1 MLIKQQMLLK
11 RSGYVLALAMGFVAL
26 VSVLVTGL
34 VHRVIVFHRVQ
45 YALVDREQARL
56 LALSGVNIAIAQ
68 ITDAQKAGEKKKDEK
83 QNQAQ
88 QKQQKQQAPVP
99 QAAPGA
105 KQPQGQPQQAQAG
118 VSIKDQ
124 LTKLTVVINRWQT
137 FSLPKEAGVEGS
149 CEIYIASERGKID
162 LNSIYDFSQRKFVK
176 RDGFDGEKI
185 CQLVGEKLSSVV
197 KSGSF
202 AELLTT
208 FLKERGYPLTDISQL
223 VADKRFE
230 KLRDRLFVTP
240 NGGLALYDL
249 FTVETQQAQIQ
260 PWFITSGV
268 GQVLGFKVGKML
280 DAKIWQKSI
289 EKLPASVGTLIWQQQ
304 WDTLVAPVYGKEYA
318 KLTNEVKSMFAQK
331 FESAP
336 FSVVS
341 YGKFGAFTT
350 RVYAIIEEKK
360 SEQGS
365 ATGFGIRK
373 LYWF

>member
-1 MLIKQQMLLK
+1 MLLKEQVLFK
-11 RSGYVLALAMGFVAL
+11 RSGYVLALAMGFVAV

-56 LALSGVNIAIAQ
+56 LALSGINIAIAQ
-68 ITDAQKAGEKKKDEK
+68 ITDAQKAGEKKKEEK
-83 QNQAQ
+83 QDQ
-88 QKQQKQQAPVP
+88 QKQQKQQMPKP
-99 QAAPGA
+99 QVAPGV
-105 KQPQGQPQQAQAG
+105 KQSQGQPQQTQG
-118 VSIKDQ
+118 EVSIKDQ
-124 LTKLTVVINRWQT
+124 LTKLTAIINRWQT
-137 FSLPKEAGVEGS
+137 FSLPQQAGVEGS
-149 CEIYIASERGKID
+149 CEIYIASEQGKID
-162 LNSIYDFSQRKFVK
+162 LNSVYDFSQRKFIK

-185 CQLVGEKLSSVV
+185 CQLVGEKLSSVL

-202 AELLTT
+202 VELLTA
-208 FLKERGYPLTDISQL
+208 FLKERGYPLDDVSQL

-230 KLRDRLFVTP
+230 KLRDHLFVTP
-240 NGGLALYDL
+240 SDGIALYDL

-260 PWFITSGV
+260 PWLISSGI
-268 GQVLGFKVGKML
+268 GSVLGFKVGKVL
-280 DAKIWQKSI
+280 DAKIWQKSL

-304 WDTLVAPVYGKEYA
+304 WDTLLAPVYGKEYA

-350 RVYAIIEEKK
+350 KVYAIIEAKK
-360 SEQGS
+360 SEQG
-365 ATGFGIRK
+365 APAGFGIRK

>member
-1 MLIKQQMLLK
+1 MNRWQSFSR
-11 RSGYVLALAMGFVAL
+11 RSGYVLALAMGFVAV

-56 LALSGVNIAIAQ
+56 LALSGINIAIAQ

-88 QKQQKQQAPVP
+88 KPQQAP
-99 QAAPGA
+99 AAGA
-105 KQPQGQPQQAQAG
+105 KQAQGAKTPASQTPAQAQG
-118 VSIKDQ
+118 EVSIKDQ
-124 LTKLTVVINRWQT
+124 LTKLTAIINRWQT
-137 FSLPKEAGVEGS
+137 FALPKEAGVEGT
-149 CEIYIASERGKID
+149 CEMYIASERGKID

-185 CQLVGEKLSSVV
+185 CQLVGEKLSSVL
-197 KSGSF
+197 KSGNF
-202 AELLTT
+202 VELLTT
-208 FLKERGYPLTDISQL
+208 FLKERGHPLDDISQL

-230 KLRDRLFVTP
+230 KLRDHLFVTP
-240 NGGLALYDL
+240 NDGVALYDL

-260 PWFITSGV
+260 PWFISSSIGS
-268 GQVLGFKVGKML
+268 VLGFKVGKAL
-280 DAKIWQKSI
+280 DAKIWQKSL

-318 KLTNEVKSMFAQK
+318 KLANEVKSMFAQK

-350 RVYAIIEEKK
+350 KVYAIIEEKK
-360 SEQGS
+360 SEQGTP
-365 ATGFGIRK
+365 AGFGIRK
-373 LYWF
+373 LYWL